1 MPLRIIKQVSVLDP
15 VFLVKE
21 IHALSQHF
29 DHEVLRCAILRHFD
43 SDRRAVSKINRT
55 IDANFNRSRGLYL
68 PMELAQEFGILSGD
82 WLEID
87 CTHRVKSEGRQL
99 SIPIELFPLRDLL
112 ELDFDP
118 DGYQSDPTAAH

>member
-1 MPLRIIKQVSVLDP
+1 MPLRIIKQVFVLDP

-29 DHEVLRCAILRHFD
+29 DCESLRCTILRHFD
-43 SDRRAVSKINRT
+43 SDRRSVSNINRNM
-55 IDANFNRSRGLYL
+55 DASFQRARGLYL
-68 PMELAQEFGILSGD
+68 PMELAQEFGILDGD

-87 CTHRVKSEGRQL
+87 CTHRVKSEGRQV
-99 SIPIELFPLRDLL
+99 SAPIELFPRRDLL

-118 DGYQSDPTAAH
+118 DGHREPVRDS